1 MNAISLFEPTA
12 AEKEVVVYVARD
24 RVTKFTEKNLE
35 TYGRLRSKEANPMVF
50 GSTSPMWGPKKTPW
64 YDTTALVDMSLINYD
79 DKYGTQKARVTTNPE
94 RDAIDLDI
102 RRNGFSLAELGII
115 LVRRPDGRYDFVE
128 GRTRFGILLDL
139 GMTNIIAEV
148 MNPTTDDNILIFAL
162 KMNNSK
168 KKSGEASFEDNREA
182 ILSLVESGAIGK
194 EKDTTAGRA
203 LMTDKVNYY
212 LGEMG
217 ANLKPSERDRIVAD
231 ALEGLLGYKTV
242 YTFRSNTSDAQDRVV
257 EIVGKER
264 IASDR
269 KEGIVYVA
277 VSDYIEKVHKR
288 MINVA
293 SEFGRDV
300 KEIRMVI
307 YKGTLDSKNPEKSWK
322 FCVRDFAERFGAYES
337 ELSNVRFNGVRVDD
351 SRIKIYAGLPAV
363 VSLDEDYSIDGLYI
377 YP

>member
-212 LGEMG
+212 LGEME

-242 YTFRSNTSDAQDRVV
+242 YTFKSNDEAV
-257 EIVGKER
+257 ERIEEVVGKER

-277 VSDYIEKVHKR
+277 VSDYIEKIHNR

>member
-1 MNAISLFEPTA
+1 MNATVLHVPTA
-12 AEKEVVVYVARD
+12 EEMEAVVNVARD

-35 TYGRLRSKEANPMVF
+35 TYDLLRSKGANPSVF
-50 GSTSPMWGPKKTPW
+50 GSTSPMWGPNKTPW
-64 YDTTALVDMSLINYD
+64 YDTTALVDISLINYD
-79 DKYGTQKARVTTNPE
+79 DKFGTQKARVTTNPE
-94 RDAIDLDI
+94 RDTIDLDI

-148 MNPTTDDNILIFAL
+148 MHPTTDDNILIFAL

-182 ILSLVESGAIGK
+182 ILSLVESGLIGK

-212 LGEMG
+212 LDEMN
-217 ANLKPSERDRIVAD
+217 ANLKPAERDRIVAD

-242 YTFRSNTSDAQDRVV
+242 YTFKSNDEAV
-257 EIVGKER
+257 ERIEEVVGKER
-264 IASDR
+264 MASDR

-277 VSDYIEKVHKR
+277 VSDYIEKIHSR

-293 SEFGRDV
+293 TVFGSDV
-300 KEIRMVI
+300 TEIRMVI

-322 FCVRDFAERFGAYES
+322 FNVRDFAERFGGYES
-337 ELSNVRFNGVRVDD
+337 DLSNTRFNGVRVDD

-363 VSLDEDYSIDGLYI
+363 VSLNEDYPIDKLYI

>member
-12 AEKEVVVYVARD
+12 AEKEVVVDVARD
-24 RVTKFTEKNLE
+24 KVTKFTEKNLE
-35 TYGRLRSKEANPMVF
+35 TYERLRSEEANPMVF
-50 GSTSPMWGPKKTPW
+50 GSASPMWGPNGTRW

-182 ILSLVESGAIGK
+182 ILSLVESGTIGK
-194 EKDTTAGRA
+194 EKDTTTGRA
-203 LMTDKVNYY
+203 LMTDKVNHY
-212 LGEMG
+212 LDEMG

-269 KEGIVYVA
+269 KKGIVYVA

-288 MINVA
+288 MITVS

-300 KEIRMVI
+300 TEIRMVI
-307 YKGTLDSKNPEKSWK
+307 YKGTLKSENPEKSWK
-322 FCVRDFAERFGAYES
+322 CGVRDFAERFGAYES

-363 VSLDEDYSIDGLYI
+363 VSLDKDYPIDKLYI